1 MAYRR
6 RQGITRA
13 STFKEEINNQV
24 YEGNDKSSNPQFT
37 SSHSF
42 PSSSLRPLSPR
53 SPSDSLAAQAIR
65 ASAARRETPVFGGD
79 TSPRFGGGDRDISPT
94 SKGFNA
100 YEDARNDGKGFWGV
114 LAREAKAI
122 IEDDNMSQKLES
134 PRTRSSRSDV
144 FNASNDLQQQHAQQ
158 SYKSTESFRRKDS
171 PTVQTFLSH
180 VSDPFER
187 VFEEGRTIV
196 QHKTADII
204 QETRKIQIMPKGTY
218 PDAHNQGLN
227 VNNGT
232 WGQPLTQAIALQNQ
246 TNRATQLKASR
257 DVAMATA
264 AKAKLLLRELK
275 TVKADLAFAKERCS
289 QLEEENKILR
299 ESREKGGNPADDDL
313 IRLQLET
320 LLAEKARLAHG
331 NSIYARE
338 NRFLREIVEY
348 HQLTMQDLVY
358 LDDDGVEEV
367 SEIYPFNLPAVF
379 EALSVT
385 PPSPKSSASPKSPSS
400 PYDETPSET
409 PQEKANEVSRTGPPS
424 SGTAVPKE
432 EDANIPSASA
442 V

>member
-6 RQGITRA
+6 RQGMTRT
-13 STFKEEINNQV
+13 STFKEDINNHV
-24 YEGNDKSSNPQFT
+24 DDSNDKSSNPQFT

-42 PSSSLRPLSPR
+42 PLSSLHPLSPT
-53 SPSDSLAAQAIR
+53 SPSDSLAAQAIH
-65 ASAARRETPVFGGD
+65 ASAARHESPIFGGD
-79 TSPRFGGGDRDISPT
+79 TSPRFGGGDRDIFPR

-100 YEDARNDGKGFWGV
+100 YEDTRNDGKGFWGV
-114 LAREAKAI
+114 LAHKARAI

-134 PRTRSSRSDV
+134 PRTRSSGSDV
-144 FNASNDLQQQHAQQ
+144 FNASNGLQQQHAQQ
-158 SYKSTESFRRKDS
+158 SYRSTESFRRKDS
-171 PTVQTFLSH
+171 PTVQTSLNH

-227 VNNGT
+227 
-232 WGQPLTQAIALQNQ
+232 NQ
-246 TNRATQLKASR
+246 TNRETQLKASR
-257 DVAMATA
+257 NVAMATA
-264 AKAKLLLRELK
+264 AKAKLFLRELK

-299 ESREKGGNPADDDL
+299 ESREKGANPADDDL

-320 LLAEKARLAHG
+320 LLAEKARLAHE

-348 HQLTMQDLVY
+348 HQLKMQDLVY

-367 SEIYPFNLPAVF
+367 SEIYPFNLPAIS

-409 PQEKANEVSRTGPPS
+409 PREKANEVSRNAPPS
-424 SGTAVPKE
+424 SGTPVPKE
-432 EDANIPSASA
+432 EDANIPSASPA
-442 V
+442 

>member
-6 RQGITRA
+6 RQGMTRA
-13 STFKEEINNQV
+13 FTFKEEISNHV
-24 YEGNDKSSNPQFT
+24 DDSNDKSSNPQFT

-42 PSSSLRPLSPR
+42 PSSSLHPLSTR

-65 ASAARRETPVFGGD
+65 ASAARRESPVF
-79 TSPRFGGGDRDISPT
+79 GGDRDISPR

-100 YEDARNDGKGFWGV
+100 YDDARNDGKGFWGV

-122 IEDDNMSQKLES
+122 IENDNMSQKLES

-171 PTVQTFLSH
+171 PTVQTSLNH

-232 WGQPLTQAIALQNQ
+232 WRQPLTQAIALQNQ
-246 TNRATQLKASR
+246 TNRETQLKASR
-257 DVAMATA
+257 DVQGPKTA
-264 AKAKLLLRELK
+264 QAI
-275 TVKADLAFAKERCS
+275 
-289 QLEEENKILR
+289 Q
-299 ESREKGGNPADDDL
+299 
-313 IRLQLET
+313 
-320 LLAEKARLAHG
+320 
-331 NSIYARE
+331 
-338 NRFLREIVEY
+338 
-348 HQLTMQDLVY
+348 
-358 LDDDGVEEV
+358 
-367 SEIYPFNLPAVF
+367 
-379 EALSVT
+379 
-385 PPSPKSSASPKSPSS
+385 
-400 PYDETPSET
+400 
-409 PQEKANEVSRTGPPS
+409 
-424 SGTAVPKE
+424 
-432 EDANIPSASA
+432 
-442 V
+442 